1 MKGERPNSLA
11 LALKG
16 FLSDYLPRVRGT
28 SPHTILSYRDAIKLL
43 LVHLS
48 RKKGIPVANLTIE
61 EIGVTEIVAFLDY
74 LERDR
79 NNGVGTKPGAS
90 QLSTPSFATWPKRV
104 RNALNNAS
112 ASSTSP
118 SSAPPFVRWS
128 IWSLRKSRK
137 FSPRSIARRALGDGI
152 TSS

>member
-61 EIGVTEIVAFLDY
+61 EIGVRSSRDGFFKRYSYENGNKSALPPSEID
-74 LERDR
+74 
-79 NNGVGTKPGAS
+79 
-90 QLSTPSFATWPKRV
+90 Q
-104 RNALNNAS
+104 
-112 ASSTSP
+112 
-118 SSAPPFVRWS
+118 
-128 IWSLRKSRK
+128 
-137 FSPRSIARRALGDGI
+137 GDI
-152 TSS
+152 KKAA

>member
-16 FLSDYLPRVRGT
+16 FFSDYLPRVRGT

-61 EIGVTEIVAFLDY
+61 EIGVTEIVAFLDSIDAIDFAEGNDL
-74 LERDR
+74 LEVMA
-79 NNGVGTKPGAS
+79 GVETAFL
-90 QLSTPSFATWPKRV
+90 QFTVIILI
-104 RNALNNAS
+104 L
-112 ASSTSP
+112 
-118 SSAPPFVRWS
+118 
-128 IWSLRKSRK
+128 
-137 FSPRSIARRALGDGI
+137 IA
-152 TSS
+152 